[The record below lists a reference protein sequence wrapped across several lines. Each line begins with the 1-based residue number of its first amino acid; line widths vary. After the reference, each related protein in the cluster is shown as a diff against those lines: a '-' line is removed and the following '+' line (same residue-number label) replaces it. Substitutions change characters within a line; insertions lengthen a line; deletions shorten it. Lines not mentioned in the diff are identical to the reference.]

1 MAKFKALQKIG
12 GSHKFEVDKDGKLVT
27 AYAHYEMEQGQVGDS
42 TKIPDGDRLV
52 EKLLKLGYVQ
62 LV

>member
-1 MAKFKALQKIG
+1 MQFKALQKIG
-12 GSHKFEVDKDGKLVT
+12 GSHKFEVEKDGRGVT
-27 AYAHYEMEQGQVGDS
+27 AYVHYEMEQGEVGDS
-42 TKIPDGDRLV
+42 AKIPDGDRLV

>member
-12 GSHKFEVDKDGKLVT
+12 GSHKFEVDKDGRRVT
-27 AYAHYEMEQGQVGDS
+27 AYTHYEFEAGQIGDS
-42 TKIPDGDRLV
+42 AAIPDGDRLV